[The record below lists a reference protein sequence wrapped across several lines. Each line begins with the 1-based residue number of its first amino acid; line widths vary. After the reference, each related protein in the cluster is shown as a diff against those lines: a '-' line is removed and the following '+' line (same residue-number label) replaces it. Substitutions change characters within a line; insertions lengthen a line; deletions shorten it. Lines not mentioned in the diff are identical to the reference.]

1 APFGVTHYMGNRG
14 VTGRLGPG
22 FALSDRVNP
31 TQSRVTDTELLGP
44 FPVRQEVAAG
54 MISDGLSKTLMFG
67 ECPGSIGTGI
77 ALPYGTFSGLVVG
90 HAWAGDTTLAT
101 VSGLFSSRGTQ
112 ESDAF
117 KFSSLHSG
125 NIVLFAT
132 CDGGV
137 KA

>member
-1 APFGVTHYMGNRG
+1 
-14 VTGRLGPG
+14 
-22 FALSDRVNP
+22 
-31 TQSRVTDTELLGP
+31 
-44 FPVRQEVAAG
+44 

-90 HAWAGDTTLAT
+90 HGWAGDTTLAT

-137 KA
+137 KALPKSIDLSVLDALASIRGSETIDDAQVP